1 MGKLKCI
8 CGHIIVDQ
16 TDNIPY
22 KGYLIPD
29 NQINNVHENI
39 SSGISELL
47 DSKNDEERM
56 EWIKKNFFVP
66 AYPTDMKDF
75 EMINDLIS
83 KHINGKTQSMFECE
97 NCGRIA
103 IEVGQTNTFE
113 FYKPENEA
121 VNQILNGNK
130 K

>member
-1 MGKLKCI
+1 MGKLRCV
-8 CGHIIVDQ
+8 CGHTIVDQ
-16 TDNIPY
+16 TNNISY

-29 NQINNVHENI
+29 NQIDRVYDNI
-39 SSGISELL
+39 SSSVSELL
-47 DSKNDEERM
+47 DSKDSNERM

-66 AYPTDMKDF
+66 PYPTDMKDF

-83 KHINGKTQSMFECE
+83 KHTNEKTQSMFECE

-103 IEVGQTNTFE
+103 IEVGQTSTFE
-113 FYKPENEA
+113 FYKPENET
-121 VNQILNGNK
+121 VNQILDGNK